1 MKSPPGRLGCVLG
14 VALAVFVVAFAA
26 GLVRHRGTPGPEL
39 AEYAPL
45 PHRVPS
51 REGGLVFRFAMA
63 HDVLHERYPRSG
75 PAYHRERIRVTRAEL
90 AKYDPDAPISFTLT
104 DDLAAAH
111 ARLGQHDEAVAL
123 MRTKL
128 ARQKKLGQEGPS
140 LYTTLSNLGTSLT
153 YGAFTKAARG
163 DAEALARFREGVEA
177 LRAAL
182 KSNPMAHFGRE
193 RWQVAVAEHLLAAFE
208 KPGRLT
214 EFDCLGNRL
223 DLKVEMMLDRD
234 QNHFISGHGRPA
246 RPDFVRTGKA
256 RTLKGVIAEGG
267 EPDEPARWEALHPVR
282 ESITRI
288 GAEEGTVGDAVPFS
302 EKAVPF
308 DEPMLGLV
316 GLWRQGGGPEAH
328 FALAIGETML
338 RVGQRY
344 IAWAAFERAV
354 RLADSFWPTPDL
366 RDALIAHC
374 RGRQK
379 RIEET
384 LEFSGDGESRRTPW
398 QHVSPPVKDAVA
410 ALRPRFDAE
419 LAHGEAYQRAYQAY
433 EAEKIAAGVPLS
445 ATFHDEFLKGSGPIA
460 SPSGNEEWFAYA
472 TESRKM
478 EHAIG
483 HGLSWG
489 LLAAG
494 VAALLT
500 ALVFRWWPRPTPP
513 VTDAPLPPITSA
525 GPDTDGRIQRG
536 VP

>member
-1 MKSPPGRLGCVLG
+1 MTDAAIRLACVAG
-14 VALAVFVVAFAA
+14 VAIVAFVVAFVVGAVAGGRSEVDFDAA
-26 GLVRHRGTPGPEL
+26 TR
-39 AEYAPL
+39 YAPL

-51 REGGLVFRFAMA
+51 REGGLAFRFAMA

-75 PAYHRERIRVTRAEL
+75 PAYHRERVRVTRAEM

-193 RWQVAVAEHLLAAFE
+193 RWQVAAAEHFLAATE
-208 KPGRLT
+208 KPERLG
-214 EFDCLGNRL
+214 EFDCLGNWFGTKYREDMESPSRWGQGRYGRAYDVDFGSGGALRRYPWLTESGL
-223 DLKVEMMLDRD
+223 DPEDR
-234 QNHFISGHGRPA
+234 S
-246 RPDFVRTGKA
+246 
-256 RTLKGVIAEGG
+256 
-267 EPDEPARWEALHPVR
+267 RWEEFAPLRKHV
-282 ESITRI
+282 SKV
-288 GAEEGTVGDAVPFS
+288 GAEKGWAGVPS
-302 EKAVPF
+302 LTQSVPF

-338 RVGQRY
+338 RIEQRR
-344 IAWAAFERAV
+344 IAWAAYERTSRMAG
-354 RLADSFWPTPDL
+354 SFWPDPKI
-366 RDALIAHC
+366 RAALVEHC
-374 RGRQK
+374 RKRQGEIEASLRFRDEDEDLSAWRGRF
-379 RIEET
+379 E
-384 LEFSGDGESRRTPW
+384 
-398 QHVSPPVKDAVA
+398 
-410 ALRPRFDAE
+410 AE
-419 LAHGEAYQRAYQAY
+419 LTHGEAYQRAYQAY

-445 ATFHDEFLKGSGPIA
+445 ATFHDEFLKGRAPIA
-460 SPSGNEEWFAYA
+460 SPSGTEEWYA
-472 TESRKM
+472 HIPEEAQVK
-478 EHAIG
+478 HVAG

-489 LLAAG
+489 LFAAG

-500 ALVFRWWPRPTPP
+500 ALVFRWWPRPAPA

-525 GPDTDGRIQRG
+525 GPDTDGRIQRA
-536 VP
+536 P